1 MHAWSTRSRARR
13 GSARCRAVQRIIV
26 RAALRRAPSTPRVA
40 QRSRPPAA
48 RRASA
53 LSRQVPDASRLLAGL
68 LPGLRM
74 AVGFPL
80 GPSGLSTQGVRV
92 PVSARARC
100 HQAQPGRAERCE
112 ARGGHSRSA
121 RWAPPF
127 TPTRNRRCHAS
138 AVRRRPPRRWPE
150 FLHETLPSRREI
162 ARLARRLEPQGI
174 EAISVRGHRLCLRR
188 HGRQQLVSIQ
198 CPRTPG
204 RRLPDA
210 RCLKPEASGAT
221 AGSSTSDSGG
231 RRPAITRGDARTH
244 LRDSLDRHESGSG
257 RGRLLNRRF
266 RGAAPAMV
274 ARARRRWCTR
284 CRARKAGRP
293 VRRRD
298 SSPGRSRERA
308 EQLHCTRPSRVA
320 PAQG

>member
-1 MHAWSTRSRARR
+1 M
-13 GSARCRAVQRIIV
+13 
-26 RAALRRAPSTPRVA
+26 
-40 QRSRPPAA
+40 
-48 RRASA
+48 
-53 LSRQVPDASRLLAGL
+53 VPDARRLCTHGRRDLALG
-68 LPGLRM
+68 
-74 AVGFPL
+74 VGRLGAGQCNASSSARLSGGRPRPHAWRSAPAPR
-80 GPSGLSTQGVRV
+80 GPSRERALAPSPRGIASVGGPSPWTSDGRGL
-92 PVSARARC
+92 PARAVRTLD
-100 HQAQPGRAERCE
+100 PGRTCSRERSCPMPSSAAGQGRALR
-112 ARGGHSRSA
+112 ARGGYSRSA
-121 RWAPPF
+121 RWPPPF

-266 RGAAPAMV
+266 RGAAAL
-274 ARARRRWCTR
+274 
-284 CRARKAGRP
+284 G
-293 VRRRD
+293 
-298 SSPGRSRERA
+298 GIESR
-308 EQLHCTRPSRVA
+308 
-320 PAQG
+320 